1 MDFSA
6 QHFTHLA
13 DLAWIWAAQF
23 LPRLGAAMLILGLGF
38 VAARCRR
45 SRPGAAEVARGRS
58 KDPEHA
64 ARSASRDVPR
74 QGRRWRN
81 GAHSQGLDGTT
92 GRRRSRACDRRGNQA
107 RAGSAGRQ
115 NCADSD
121 RTPNAAGQRSVSI
134 SRRPRPSSRRMSS
147 FSQLAHFLC
156 VEEWRLNR

>member
-38 VAARCRR
+38 VAVPAAVDLDQARQRLL
-45 SRPGAAEVARGRS
+45 EVAAKTPS
-58 KDPEHA
+58 TLHDP
-64 ARSASRDVPR
+64 
-74 QGRRWRN
+74 
-81 GAHSQGLDGTT
+81 
-92 GRRRSRACDRRGNQA
+92 
-107 RAGSAGRQ
+107 RQ

-121 RTPNAAGQRSVSI
+121 RTPNAAGQRSVAI

-147 FSQLAHFLC
+147 FPQLAHFLS